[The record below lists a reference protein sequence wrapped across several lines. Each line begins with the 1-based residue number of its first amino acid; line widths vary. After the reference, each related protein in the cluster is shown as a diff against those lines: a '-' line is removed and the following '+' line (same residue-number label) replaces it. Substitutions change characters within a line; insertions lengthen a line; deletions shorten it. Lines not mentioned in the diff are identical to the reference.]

1 MANLPSLVDMLKSG
15 MHFGHTTSRWHPKM
29 KKFIFGTR
37 QGVHIINLEKTQE
50 YLQEALEAL
59 KGIAARGGIVLFV
72 GTKLQ
77 AKANIQK
84 YAEACEMPYVVNRW
98 LGGTLTNFDQIK
110 KTLKKMKTLKDQ
122 RDKGELKKY
131 TKKEQ
136 LMISREIEE
145 MEDKLGGMQ
154 NVTRTPDAIFIID
167 VRTEK
172 TALKEAI
179 VTGIPVIA
187 LCDTNVN
194 PEGVTKIIPG
204 NDDAVKSIELVC
216 KLVCD
221 AVKEGKS
228 SAAKI
233 AADARAKT
241 VKKTSETGS
250 SKTSAAS

>member
-50 YLQEALEAL
+50 YLQEALEAV
-59 KGIAARGGIVLFV
+59 KGIASRGGIVLFV

-98 LGGTLTNFDQIK
+98 LGGTLTNFEQIK

-172 TALKEAI
+172 TALKEAV

-194 PEGVTKIIPG
+194 PEGVTRIIPG

-228 SAAKI
+228 SAAKV

-241 VKKTSETGS
+241 VKKTSETTS

>member
-1 MANLPSLVDMLKSG
+1 M
-15 MHFGHTTSRWHPKM
+15 
-29 KKFIFGTR
+29 
-37 QGVHIINLEKTQE
+37 
-50 YLQEALEAL
+50 
-59 KGIAARGGIVLFV
+59 VLFV

-77 AKANIQK
+77 AKGNIQK

-98 LGGTLTNFDQIK
+98 LGGTLTNFEQIK

-172 TALKEAI
+172 TALKEAV

-228 SAAKI
+228 SSAKV
-233 AADARAKT
+233 AADARVKT
-241 VKKTSETGS
+241 VKKMSEPTS
-250 SKTSAAS
+250 SKTSDAS

>member
-1 MANLPSLVDMLKSG
+1 MATMPSLVDMLKSG

-29 KKFIFGTR
+29 KPFIFGTR

-50 YLQEALEAL
+50 YLESALEFL
-59 KGIAARGGIVLFV
+59 KGIASRGGVILFV

-77 AKANIQK
+77 AKAPIQK
-84 YAEACEMPYVVNRW
+84 YAQACDMPYVQNRW
-98 LGGTLTNFDQIK
+98 LGGTLTNFAQIK
-110 KTLKKMKTLKDQ
+110 LTLKRMKMLKDQ

-145 MEDKLGGMQ
+145 MDEKFGGIE
-154 NVTRTPDAIFIID
+154 NLARTPDAIFVID
-167 VRTEK
+167 VKTEK
-172 TALKEAI
+172 TAVQEAI

-194 PEGVTKIIPG
+194 PEDVTKVIPG

-216 KLVCD
+216 KLACD
-221 AVKEGKS
+221 AIKDGKAT
-228 SAAKI
+228 AAKTV
-233 AADARAKT
+233 ADTRAKT
-241 VKKTSETGS
+241 TTEV
-250 SKTSAAS
+250 